1 MLDSP
6 SSQIRFDLSGIDLSH
21 LVPEM
26 ASSPPCSDT
35 EPGSDA
41 GQVPAAPGVAAT
53 PDPDASSAPT
63 TPDVNSS
70 SDDTGSV
77 VALKERLTFLGEAF
91 SAAKK
96 KKNKKQN
103 LNSRPTVYEPQI
115 RI

>member
-6 SSQIRFDLSGIDLSH
+6 SSQIRFDLSGIDLGH

-63 TPDVNSS
+63 TPDANSS
-70 SDDTGSV
+70 SDDTESV
-77 VALKERLTFLGEAF
+77 VEPKERLTFLEEAF
-91 SAAKK
+91 SIAKKKK

-103 LNSRPTVYEPQI
+103 LNSRPTVYEP
-115 RI
+115 